1 MGSLWLRTYAST
13 HFRYTSVRSLSTDL
27 SITAIPETSRKKY
40 TTCSGR
46 DKPLRYPLMTMRSKQ
61 WYTKTSRLPNSF
73 VNVSIGR
80 PPLIRSR
87 QHDHRSD
94 GRWSQNFKYI
104 WLGIRARSDARTSAA
119 LPARSPCAAC
129 RQSDRVEWVRRR
141 TE

>member
-1 MGSLWLRTYAST
+1 M
-13 HFRYTSVRSLSTDL
+13 
-27 SITAIPETSRKKY
+27 TATPTTFRKKY

-46 DKPLRYPLMTMRSKQ
+46 DKPLRYPLMTIRSKQ

-104 WLGIRARSDARTSAA
+104 WLVLGVSALNRDHA
-119 LPARSPCAAC
+119 SRVTNSPS
-129 RQSDRVEWVRRR
+129 RQLMLEECDP
-141 TE
+141 

>member
-1 MGSLWLRTYAST
+1 M
-13 HFRYTSVRSLSTDL
+13 
-27 SITAIPETSRKKY
+27 TATPTTFRKKY

-46 DKPLRYPLMTMRSKQ
+46 DKPLRYPFMTIRSKQ

-104 WLGIRARSDARTSAA
+104 WLGFISNRDST
-119 LPARSPCAAC
+119 PP
-129 RQSDRVEWVRRR
+129 RQSIFVWLQFAASRMKVP
-141 TE
+141 

>member
-1 MGSLWLRTYAST
+1 MTPT
-13 HFRYTSVRSLSTDL
+13 PTTF
-27 SITAIPETSRKKY
+27 RKKY

-46 DKPLRYPLMTMRSKQ
+46 DKPLRYPLMTIRSKQ

-104 WLGIRARSDARTSAA
+104 WLVFGSPKIGWLAALKTSHRNSDPIRSVKGIRFVTDMSKAT
-119 LPARSPCAAC
+119 
-129 RQSDRVEWVRRR
+129 
-141 TE
+141 

>member
-1 MGSLWLRTYAST
+1 MTETPTTYQ
-13 HFRYTSVRSLSTDL
+13 
-27 SITAIPETSRKKY
+27 KKY

-46 DKPLRYPLMTMRSKQ
+46 DKPLRYPLMTIRSKQ

-104 WLGIRARSDARTSAA
+104 WLGFILHLIQMMRHFFSGSQISTFVGELAREQRVGQFVEAFPFVV
-119 LPARSPCAAC
+119 LPVS
-129 RQSDRVEWVRRR
+129 S
-141 TE
+141 

>member
-1 MGSLWLRTYAST
+1 M
-13 HFRYTSVRSLSTDL
+13 
-27 SITAIPETSRKKY
+27 TATPTTFRKKY
-40 TTCSGR
+40 TNCAGR
-46 DKPLRYPLMTMRSKQ
+46 DKPLRYPLMTIRSKQ

-104 WLGIRARSDARTSAA
+104 WLAFRWKPPSKTGAAAHRNDYLMEAISACSLLSVTRDKIHATGFWRRS
-119 LPARSPCAAC
+119 
-129 RQSDRVEWVRRR
+129 V
-141 TE
+141 

>member
-1 MGSLWLRTYAST
+1 MTPT
-13 HFRYTSVRSLSTDL
+13 PTTF
-27 SITAIPETSRKKY
+27 RKKY

-46 DKPLRYPLMTMRSKQ
+46 DKPLRYPLMTIRSKQ

-104 WLGIRARSDARTSAA
+104 WLGLTLTSVPLSSGPTPNLCSGSSAHHIA
-119 LPARSPCAAC
+119 GGEAKPDYVS
-129 RQSDRVEWVRRR
+129 
-141 TE
+141 

>member
-1 MGSLWLRTYAST
+1 MTPT
-13 HFRYTSVRSLSTDL
+13 PTTF
-27 SITAIPETSRKKY
+27 RKKY

-46 DKPLRYPLMTMRSKQ
+46 DKPLRYPLMTIRSKQ

-104 WLGIRARSDARTSAA
+104 WLGLFVSQMRFCQKVRLDFLSLRGAFQPCPGLRCRA
-119 LPARSPCAAC
+119 
-129 RQSDRVEWVRRR
+129 E
-141 TE
+141 

>member
-1 MGSLWLRTYAST
+1 M
-13 HFRYTSVRSLSTDL
+13 
-27 SITAIPETSRKKY
+27 TATPTTFRKKY

-46 DKPLRYPLMTMRSKQ
+46 DKPLRYPLMTIRSKQ

-104 WLGIRARSDARTSAA
+104 WLELKHQTQELLRRGSHRS
-119 LPARSPCAAC
+119 
-129 RQSDRVEWVRRR
+129 RRGC
-141 TE
+141 

>member
-1 MGSLWLRTYAST
+1 MTPT
-13 HFRYTSVRSLSTDL
+13 PTTF
-27 SITAIPETSRKKY
+27 RKKY

-46 DKPLRYPLMTMRSKQ
+46 DKPLRYPLMTIRSKQ

-104 WLGIRARSDARTSAA
+104 WLAIIPLGGPYFDDLEQVDSTYTSSAGN
-119 LPARSPCAAC
+119 
-129 RQSDRVEWVRRR
+129 
-141 TE
+141 

>member
-1 MGSLWLRTYAST
+1 M
-13 HFRYTSVRSLSTDL
+13 
-27 SITAIPETSRKKY
+27 TATPTTFRKKY

-46 DKPLRYPLMTMRSKQ
+46 DKPLRYPLMTIRSKQ
-61 WYTKTSRLPNSF
+61 WYTNTSRLPNSF

-104 WLGIRARSDARTSAA
+104 WLAFFSYSRQDSEFALKLAKDLRAAGAA
-119 LPARSPCAAC
+119 VWL
-129 RQSDRVEWVRRR
+129 D
-141 TE
+141 

>member
-1 MGSLWLRTYAST
+1 M
-13 HFRYTSVRSLSTDL
+13 
-27 SITAIPETSRKKY
+27 TATPTTFRKKY

-46 DKPLRYPLMTMRSKQ
+46 DKPLRYPLMTIRSKQ

-104 WLGIRARSDARTSAA
+104 WLALSSVPLVAKESEPVKRLNEAA
-119 LPARSPCAAC
+119 A
-129 RQSDRVEWVRRR
+129 
-141 TE
+141 

>member
-1 MGSLWLRTYAST
+1 M
-13 HFRYTSVRSLSTDL
+13 TD
-27 SITAIPETSRKKY
+27 TPRTSRKKY

-80 PPLIRSR
+80 PPQIRSR

-94 GRWSQNFKYI
+94 GRWSQNFKYV
-104 WLGIRARSDARTSAA
+104 WRPLLGSPTSFEVWTRARVFKMTS
-119 LPARSPCAAC
+119 SI
-129 RQSDRVEWVRRR
+129 D
-141 TE
+141 

>member
-1 MGSLWLRTYAST
+1 M
-13 HFRYTSVRSLSTDL
+13 
-27 SITAIPETSRKKY
+27 TATPTTFRKKY

-46 DKPLRYPLMTMRSKQ
+46 DKPLRYPLMTIRSKQ

-104 WLGIRARSDARTSAA
+104 WLDIRYTFIYKVYII
-119 LPARSPCAAC
+119 LWKVMHWFGKSP
-129 RQSDRVEWVRRR
+129 SLWL
-141 TE
+141 